1 MSFGTHIF
9 SGFLQFSIYRK
20 KMHLLGVLFIH
31 FCTLYLKRTVE
42 CRKETINSCM
52 TFQGK
57 GYVRLKSNLVTVAF
71 NTLQYFVGIFQLCT
85 VEK

>member
-1 MSFGTHIF
+1 
-9 SGFLQFSIYRK
+9 
-20 KMHLLGVLFIH
+20 MHLLGVLFIH

-57 GYVRLKSNLVTVAF
+57 GYVRLKSSLVTIAF
-71 NTLQYFVGIFQLCT
+71 KTIQYFVGIFQLCT

>member
-1 MSFGTHIF
+1 M
-9 SGFLQFSIYRK
+9 
-20 KMHLLGVLFIH
+20 KMHLLGVFFIH

-57 GYVRLKSNLVTVAF
+57 GYVRLKSKLVTVAF

>member
-1 MSFGTHIF
+1 M
-9 SGFLQFSIYRK
+9 K
-20 KMHLLGVLFIH
+20 LLGVLFIP

-42 CRKETINSCM
+42 CKKESKNSCM